1 LRAALTYH
9 RAFPQHAAEV
19 TMFKSLLLAATL
31 ALPVAAVAQET
42 ATPAA
47 PAADAKATAPS
58 ADKPRVT
65 LRTTQG
71 DIVLEL
77 DKRAAPIT
85 VDNFVK
91 YARAGQYDGTIFHRV
106 IDGFM
111 IQGGGYT
118 PELVGK
124 PTRAPIMNEAPNGLK
139 NTRGT
144 VAMARTADPH
154 SATAQF
160 FINVADNAAL
170 DHIATTD
177 SRSWGYA
184 VFGKVVEGMDV
195 VDRIKAL
202 PTRREGAM
210 ENLPV
215 EAVIIEKA
223 EVAGDAGA

>member
-1 LRAALTYH
+1 ML
-9 RAFPQHAAEV
+9 
-19 TMFKSLLLAATL
+19 KSLLIAASL
-31 ALPVAAVAQET
+31 ALPFAAVAQDPQT
-42 ATPAA
+42 AAA
-47 PAADAKATAPS
+47 PAPAASADA
-58 ADKPRVT
+58 PRVLLKT
-65 LRTTQG
+65 SQG

-77 DKRAAPIT
+77 DKRSAPVT
-85 VDNFVK
+85 VDNFLRYVRDGH
-91 YARAGQYDGTIFHRV
+91 YTGTIFHRV

-124 PTRAPIMNEAPNGLK
+124 GTRAAIMNEAPNGLK

-144 VAMARTADPH
+144 IAMARTGDPH
-154 SATAQF
+154 SATAQW
-160 FINVADNAAL
+160 FINVSDNAAL

-195 VDRIKAL
+195 VDKIKAL
-202 PTRREGAM
+202 PTRKEGMM

-215 EAVIIEKA
+215 ETVLIESA
-223 EVAGDAGA
+223 QIVGDGIAPEAD